1 MPDVSEAYITAVISA
16 SIGAAT
22 VLAIA
27 ALLDYLI
34 GDPWNWLHPVQVM
47 GWGIRRYC
55 DIVLKRWHQP
65 WVLKGLGV
73 ALAIALPALSGLSV
87 WLIVLAAQHLHPILG
102 IATEAILLASC
113 FAGRSLRRSAID
125 VLKPLIAGDL
135 AIARAKLS
143 LYVGRDTAD
152 LSEPEILR
160 AVLETVTE
168 NATDGVI
175 APLFYAV
182 LGTFLPTGSAVLA
195 MAYKASSTLDSMVGY
210 REAPYTNLGW
220 CSARLED
227 ALTWIPCRLNVL
239 LLSLLSGKPHQVWQ
253 ICCRDAPQD
262 PSPNAG
268 WSECAYA
275 AILGVQM
282 GGANQYKGVI
292 KLKPL
297 LGDAAQPITVQ
308 IIDHA
313 MNMTR
318 TNFLIGLGIAL
329 ISLMIRAAL
338 IQSAIIKL

>member
-1 MPDVSEAYITAVISA
+1 MPSESSA
-16 SIGAAT
+16 

-34 GDPWNWLHPVQVM
+34 GDPWNWLHPVQIM
-47 GWGIRRYC
+47 GWIIQRYSR
-55 DIVLKRWHQP
+55 IVLKRWHQP
-65 WVLKGLGV
+65 RVLKGLGIV
-73 ALAIALPALSGLSV
+73 LAIALPVGSGLVV
-87 WLIVLAAQHLHPILG
+87 WLVVLIAHSLHPILG
-102 IATEAILLASC
+102 IATQAILLASC
-113 FAGRSLRRSAID
+113 FAGRSLRRSARN
-125 VLKPLIAGDL
+125 VLEPLTAGDL

-175 APLFYAV
+175 APLFYAI
-182 LGTFLPTGSAVLA
+182 LGAFLPTGSAALA

-210 REAPYTNLGW
+210 REAPYTHLGW
-220 CSARLED
+220 GSARLED
-227 ALTWIPCRLNVL
+227 VLTWIPCRLNVL
-239 LLSLLSGKPHQVWQ
+239 LLSLLSGKPCQVLQ
-253 ICCRDAPQD
+253 ICQRDAPQD

-282 GGANQYKGVI
+282 GGANQYKGVT
-292 KLKPL
+292 KSKPL
-297 LGDAAQPITVQ
+297 LGNATRPITVQ
-308 IIDHA
+308 SVDQA

-318 TNFLIGLGIAL
+318 MSFLIWLGIAL
-329 ISLMIRAAL
+329 TSLVIRAT
-338 IQSAIIKL
+338 